1 MLKVLIYLYRVDSI
15 VCYIIFYFVKYIVLI
30 LLITQQCII
39 LA

>member
-15 VCYIIFYFVKYIVLI
+15 VCYIIFYFVKYIIVLI

-39 LA
+39 